1 MKCSK
6 TICNIIENVNG
17 DQIRTYILDTMKRIQ
32 EVRKNVNDLQKNK
45 IMLEECNDKLSEAYK
60 LLITFN
66 GIMGEIIG
74 YTIADDVWEHQKVS
88 L

>member
-1 MKCSK
+1 MKQS
-6 TICNIIENVNG
+6 ICNITDNDNG
-17 DQIRTYILDTMKRIQ
+17 DQIRSYILETMKRVQ
-32 EVRKNVNDLQKNK
+32 QVRKSVIDLQSNK